1 MNKKIVYGGL
11 VLLVLAAGA
20 GVYALNSHHSTN
32 KETTKVKKQTSST
45 ADKSSQSANDAMD
58 LKAIQAGD
66 YTSVAGTWKNSAGN
80 TLVFDKKGLSSATM
94 NGTST
99 TSMKIYTDSGSL
111 KAGDNDFP
119 INSKIEAGVLQAKLG
134 TNPLPTGDAP
144 SALVPFN
151 FIPKGVDFAGS
162 TDNDQDRIFSGQQMG
177 ENNIYTRQKTATKA
191 EGKSNTDDLSQ
202 HDKEA
207 LALLALPD
215 GFMSDF
221 GNLTTDMILAG
232 KSDVGSNALDEHGQK
247 MTTVNFNGINIEHRD
262 NKNLVRLKT
271 VPEKID
277 NLTYTE
283 GYFIIDG
290 DTITYKNQG
299 RRLQG
304 KEQDEHA
311 QQLGTQSLQSLY
323 DQYKN
328 NNKFKEM
335 KNLVTD

>member
-1 MNKKIVYGGL
+1 MNKKIVYGVL
-11 VLLVLAAGA
+11 VILVLAAGA

-45 ADKSSQSANDAMD
+45 ADKSSASANDAMD

-177 ENNIYTRQKTATKA
+177 ENNIYIRQKTATKA

-207 LALLALPD
+207 LALLALPP
-215 GFMSDF
+215 MA
-221 GNLTTDMILAG
+221 LCQIL
-232 KSDVGSNALDEHGQK
+232 V
-247 MTTVNFNGINIEHRD
+247 I
-262 NKNLVRLKT
+262 
-271 VPEKID
+271 
-277 NLTYTE
+277 
-283 GYFIIDG
+283 
-290 DTITYKNQG
+290 
-299 RRLQG
+299 
-304 KEQDEHA
+304 
-311 QQLGTQSLQSLY
+311 
-323 DQYKN
+323 
-328 NNKFKEM
+328 
-335 KNLVTD
+335 